1 MAASVD
7 DMASNRRHCRCMTA
21 LSPHEASS
29 EAALP
34 TTRSARVGLP
44 SSVGSE
50 ELSSC
55 FETTALP
62 FMGRLYRHA
71 LRMTRSPADAE
82 DLLQET
88 MAKAY
93 AAFGSFRAG
102 TNASAW
108 LHRIMTNIFIN
119 DYRRHQ
125 RGPAMYSIDDFT
137 EPQLIID
144 TQSSW
149 AATRSAEEQV
159 LDLLPDIRL
168 KAAMEALP
176 EQFRL
181 AVYYADVEGHRYEA
195 VARIMGTP
203 RGTVMTRL
211 HRGRQRLRSY
221 FAEVGGEHIDARAS

>member
-1 MAASVD
+1 
-7 DMASNRRHCRCMTA
+7 
-21 LSPHEASS
+21 
-29 EAALP
+29 LP
-34 TTRSARVGLP
+34 L
-44 SSVGSE
+44 
-50 ELSSC
+50 
-55 FETTALP
+55 
-62 FMGRLYRHA
+62 MGQLYRHA
-71 LRMTRSPADAE
+71 LRTTRRPADAE

-125 RGPAMYSIDDFT
+125 RGPAMHSIDDFT

-144 TQSSW
+144 AQSSW
-149 AATRSAEEQV
+149 AATRSAEDQV
-159 LDLLPDIRL
+159 LGLLPDIRL
-168 KAAMEALP
+168 RAAMEALP

-195 VARIMGTP
+195 IARIMGTP
-203 RGTVMTRL
+203 KGTVMTRL

-221 FAEVGGEHIDARAS
+221 FDEVSEQIDAQAS